1 MPDNAQQ
8 TFLVIVNSAAYSREY
23 FTRLGTFLRQR
34 GARVAYVLDSHLSDV
49 MSGEDRPIEDAW
61 YFTDYCR
68 DRRAEPVA
76 RGAGSVPTW
85 DILFSDFDRFVT
97 FGMTPPLRQGGDALP
112 YDEAVLRLHA
122 FFAEVF
128 DTVRPDAVVYEQVS
142 NSFAMTAYREAE
154 RRGLPFFSLAPA
166 RIPGHIEI
174 SPTGALRDHVTIGR
188 MAEIVRRDGGQ
199 AEAKR
204 IAEHYIASIDEQMPD
219 YMRAGGDGAALMAT
233 SITAKYLNRTVFSR
247 LRRLLRYRRAHR
259 DDMALAYQFGDP
271 LVASWA
277 LFRRAVKRRLRFRS
291 VTRLFQHEVK
301 TTAYFLYPLHFHP
314 EASTSVLAPD
324 FIDELSVIRSIA
336 FRLPVNVKL
345 VVKEHPSATA
355 LQPLSFY
362 RALDALPNVELVAP
376 GLNAKELARRS
387 LGVICITSTLGF
399 EAAVLNKPVICFGD
413 VLFGYFPNVRMIDS
427 YPALD
432 AALAWAMDYRPVP
445 ASDIVTA
452 MTAYVEYAD
461 AGSFSFKGS
470 LADESAI
477 DHVAG
482 LLMTKIA
489 RRDTEPSGPA
499 PAGTAGTGTD
509 RGVALHHDGTGL

>member
-1 MPDNAQQ
+1 MPDSAQK

-23 FTRLGTFLRQR
+23 FTRLGAFLRQR

-49 MSGEDRPIEDAW
+49 MSGEDSPIEGGW
-61 YFTDYCR
+61 YFSDYCR
-68 DRRAEPVA
+68 DRGAQPVGG
-76 RGAGSVPTW
+76 GAGPVPTW

-97 FGMTPPLRQGGDALP
+97 FGMTPPLRQGGGTLR
-112 YDEAVLRLHA
+112 YDEVVLRLHA

-174 SPTGALRDHVTIGR
+174 SPTGALRDHVTVGR
-188 MAEIVRRDGGQ
+188 MADRVRRDGGQ
-199 AEAKR
+199 AKARK

-233 SITAKYLNRTVFSR
+233 SITAKYLSRTVFSR

-259 DDMALAYQFGDP
+259 DDMARAYQFGDP

-277 LFRRAVKRRLRFRS
+277 LFRRAVARRLRFRS
-291 VTRLFQHEVK
+291 VTRLFQQEVGSSD
-301 TTAYFLYPLHFHP
+301 YFLYPLHFHP

-324 FIDELSVIRSIA
+324 FIDELNVIRSIA
-336 FRLPVNVKL
+336 FRLPVTAKL

-413 VLFGYFPNVRMIDS
+413 VLFGYFPNVRMVDS
-427 YPALD
+427 YTALD
-432 AALAWAMDYRPVP
+432 EALAWAMDYRPVP
-445 ASDIVTA
+445 PSDIVTA

-470 LADESAI
+470 LADEPAI

-489 RRDTEPSGPA
+489 QCVTEPARPT
-499 PAGTAGTGTD
+499 PTDMPVIGTG
-509 RGVALHHDGTGL
+509 RGMALHHDGTDL

>member
-219 YMRAGGDGAALMAT
+219 
-233 SITAKYLNRTVFSR
+233 
-247 LRRLLRYRRAHR
+247 
-259 DDMALAYQFGDP
+259 
-271 LVASWA
+271 
-277 LFRRAVKRRLRFRS
+277 
-291 VTRLFQHEVK
+291 
-301 TTAYFLYPLHFHP
+301 
-314 EASTSVLAPD
+314 
-324 FIDELSVIRSIA
+324 
-336 FRLPVNVKL
+336 
-345 VVKEHPSATA
+345 
-355 LQPLSFY
+355 
-362 RALDALPNVELVAP
+362 
-376 GLNAKELARRS
+376 
-387 LGVICITSTLGF
+387 
-399 EAAVLNKPVICFGD
+399 
-413 VLFGYFPNVRMIDS
+413 
-427 YPALD
+427 
-432 AALAWAMDYRPVP
+432 
-445 ASDIVTA
+445 
-452 MTAYVEYAD
+452 
-461 AGSFSFKGS
+461 
-470 LADESAI
+470 
-477 DHVAG
+477 
-482 LLMTKIA
+482 
-489 RRDTEPSGPA
+489 
-499 PAGTAGTGTD
+499 
-509 RGVALHHDGTGL
+509 

>member
-1 MPDNAQQ
+1 MPDNDQQ

-49 MSGEDRPIEDAW
+49 MSGEDRPIEGAL
-61 YFTDYCR
+61 YFSDYCR
-68 DRRAEPVA
+68 ARRAAPVDP
-76 RGAGSVPTW
+76 GTGLMPTW

-97 FGMTPPLRQGGDALP
+97 FGMTPPLRQGGDALQ

-122 FFAEVF
+122 FFVEVF

-174 SPTGALRDHVTIGR
+174 SPTGALRDYVTVGR
-188 MAEIVRRDGGQ
+188 MADRVRRDGGLP
-199 AEAKR
+199 EARK
-204 IAEHYIASIDEQMPD
+204 IAEHYIAAIDEQIPD

-233 SITAKYLNRTVFSR
+233 SITAKYFSRTVFSR
-247 LRRLLRYRRAHR
+247 LRRLLNYRRIHR

-291 VTRLFQHEVK
+291 VARLFQHEVK
-301 TTAYFLYPLHFHP
+301 APTYFLYPLHFHP

-324 FIDELSVIRSIA
+324 FIDELSVIRAIA

-355 LQPLSFY
+355 LQPLPFY
-362 RALDALPNVELVAP
+362 RALDALPNVELVKP

-427 YPALD
+427 YAALND
-432 AALAWAMDYRPVP
+432 ALAWAMDYQP
-445 ASDIVTA
+445 APTADIVAA
-452 MTAYVEYAD
+452 MTAYVEYVD
-461 AGSFSFKGS
+461 KGSFSFKGS
-470 LADESAI
+470 LADDSAI
-477 DHVAG
+477 DHIAG

-489 RRDTEPSGPA
+489 QHDTKPASPA
-499 PAGTAGTGTD
+499 PVDAAKLERTG
-509 RGVALHHDGTGL
+509 A

>member
-1 MPDNAQQ
+1 MSSTAPR

-23 FTRLGTFLRQR
+23 FTRLGAFLRQR

-49 MSGEDRPIEDAW
+49 MSGEDSPIESAW
-61 YFTDYCR
+61 YFSDYCR
-68 DRRAEPVA
+68 DRRTEPVA
-76 RGAGSVPTW
+76 YPAGNVPTW
-85 DILFSDFDRFVT
+85 DVLFSDFDRFVT
-97 FGMTPPLRQGGDALP
+97 FGMTPPLEQGGGALR

-128 DTVRPDAVVYEQVS
+128 DTVRPDAIVYEQVS
-142 NSFAMTAYREAE
+142 NSFAMVAYREAE

-174 SPTGALRDHVTIGR
+174 SPTGALRDHVTVGAL
-188 MAEIVRRDGGQ
+188 AERICRTGGST
-199 AEAKR
+199 EARR

-233 SITAKYLNRTVFSR
+233 SITAKYLNRPVFSR
-247 LRRLLRYRRAHR
+247 LRRLLRYRRIHR

-271 LVASWA
+271 LLASWA

-291 VTRLFQHEVK
+291 VARLFQRDVQAP
-301 TTAYFLYPLHFHP
+301 AYFLYPLHFHP

-324 FIDELSVIRSIA
+324 FINELSVIQAIA

-345 VVKEHPSATA
+345 AVKEHPSATA

-362 RALDALPNVELVAP
+362 RALDALPNVELLAP
-376 GLNAKELARRS
+376 DLNAKELARRS
-387 LGVICITSTLGF
+387 LGVICVTSTLGF

-413 VLFGYFPNVRMIDS
+413 VLFGYFPNVRMVES
-427 YPALD
+427 YTGLD
-432 AALAWAMDYRPVP
+432 EALAWAMGYQPVDP
-445 ASDIVTA
+445 ADIVTA

-461 AGSFSFKGS
+461 EGSFSFKGS
-470 LADESAI
+470 LANETAI

-482 LLMTKIA
+482 LLMTKMA
-489 RRDTEPSGPA
+489 QRDIER
-499 PAGTAGTGTD
+499 AGRATG
-509 RGVALHHDGTGL
+509 

>member
-1 MPDNAQQ
+1 MSDTHQQ
-8 TFLVIVNSAAYSREY
+8 TFLIIVNSAAYSREY
-23 FTRLGTFLRQR
+23 FTRLGAFLRQR

-49 MSGEDRPIEDAW
+49 MSGEDRPVENAW
-61 YFTDYCR
+61 YFSDYCR
-68 DRRAEPVA
+68 DRRAELVTFPT
-76 RGAGSVPTW
+76 GQIPTW

-97 FGMTPPLRQGGDALP
+97 FGMTPPLEQGGCALR

-122 FFAEVF
+122 FFADVF
-128 DTVRPDAVVYEQVS
+128 DTVRPDAVLYEQVS
-142 NSFAMTAYREAE
+142 NSFAMVAYREAE

-174 SPTGALRDHVTIGR
+174 SPTGALRDHVTVG
-188 MAEIVRRDGGQ
+188 ALADQVRRTGGST
-199 AEAKR
+199 EARR
-204 IAEHYIASIDEQMPD
+204 IAEHYIASIDEQVPD

-233 SITAKYLNRTVFSR
+233 SITAKYANRTVFSR
-247 LRRLLRYRRAHR
+247 LRRLLRYRRIHR
-259 DDMALAYQFGDP
+259 DDMTRAYQFGDP
-271 LVASWA
+271 LLASWA
-277 LFRRAVKRRLRFRS
+277 LFRRAVKRRLRFSS
-291 VTRLFQHEVK
+291 VTSLFQQAVQSP
-301 TTAYFLYPLHFHP
+301 AYFLYPLHFHP

-324 FIDELSVIRSIA
+324 FIDELSVIRAIA

-413 VLFGYFPNVRMIDS
+413 VLFGYFPNVRMVDS
-427 YPALD
+427 YTTLD
-432 AALAWAMDYRPVP
+432 DTLAWAMNYLPVDP
-445 ASDIVTA
+445 SEIVTA

-470 LADESAI
+470 LANESAI

-482 LLMTKIA
+482 LLMTKMA
-489 RRDTEPSGPA
+489 QRDTERATGPGTVTRWTDTG
-499 PAGTAGTGTD
+499 GTAP
-509 RGVALHHDGTGL
+509 HDDGNGL